1 MASLFVLV
9 YPDDRLRIKA
19 EPVLQ
24 FNAQL
29 KQEIKDLFET
39 MYEDHGVGL
48 AATQVNIH
56 KRMFVMDCSEN
67 KSTPLCFINPEI
79 IYSEGEALSEEGCL
93 SFPGV
98 YANVSRT
105 AKIRV
110 KYLNELGEAQERA
123 FENLESMCVQHE
135 IDHLNGITFID
146 HLSNLKRVRLLKKL
160 QKQQRQAL

>member
-19 EPVLQ
+19 APVLQ
-24 FNAQL
+24 FDEML
-29 KQEIKDLFET
+29 KQEVRDMFET

-56 KRMFVMDCSEN
+56 KRVFVMDCSED
-67 KSTPLCFINPEI
+67 KSTPICFVNPEI
-79 IYSEGEALSEEGCL
+79 VYSEGEELSDEGCL

-98 YANVSRT
+98 YAKVPRAS
-105 AKIRV
+105 KVRV
-110 KYLNELGEAQERA
+110 KYLTETGEAKEQE
-123 FENLESMCVQHE
+123 FEGLSCMCVQHE
-135 IDHLNGITFID
+135 LDHLNGITFVD

-160 QKQQRQAL
+160 QKQQRQTL